1 MFSFFK
7 KKTEEEKLY
16 GKYMSLLEEA
26 RNLSRSNR
34 RMSDA
39 KFMEAEEVLK
49 KMDNIANTRA

>member
-1 MFSFFK
+1 MFSIFK

-16 GKYMSLLEEA
+16 AKYMSLLEEA

-39 KFMEAEEVLK
+39 KLMEAEEVLK
-49 KMDNIANTRA
+49 KMDLVRA